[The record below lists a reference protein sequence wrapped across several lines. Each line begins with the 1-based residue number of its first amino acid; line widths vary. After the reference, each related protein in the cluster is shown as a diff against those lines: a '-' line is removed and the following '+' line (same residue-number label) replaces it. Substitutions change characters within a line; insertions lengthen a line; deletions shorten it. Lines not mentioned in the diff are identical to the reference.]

1 MRMLK
6 LLFVALG
13 CVLFASCLEI
23 NEEVEIKENGS
34 GQLSSSMDL
43 SQLVDMMAAMGGE
56 EFEKKKDEKIDSVIY
71 LKDIIDTAKNLT
83 AEQKRLTRDG
93 TVRVQMNM
101 AEKLFKL
108 DMHYP
113 FSSLERLQQ
122 LHAAM
127 SDGGIGLGTS

>member
-34 GQLSSSMDL
+34 GQFSSSMDL
-43 SQLVDMMAAMGGE
+43 SQLVDMMAAMGGG

-83 AEQKRLTRDG
+83 AEQKRLMRDG